1 MQGRARTK
9 ATKQLKTPNKLT
21 KPSEF
26 SEEFS

>member
-1 MQGRARTK
+1 MQGRATK